1 MSRTSPPPQAASLPE
16 PDALPTSGFGW
27 AASARL
33 RRRDCAAA
41 VALLAGLAGLCPARG
56 WAATA
61 GYREPGA
68 PTPPPAAPAG
78 LPSLGDAGDMTTL
91 EERKLG
97 DAIARELYR
106 DPDYL
111 DDPILRE
118 YVDGLWRQLLD
129 GARVRGELL
138 PELDER
144 FAWEVLLGRDR
155 TINAFA
161 LPGGYFGLHAGL
173 VGAVASR
180 DELAS
185 VLAHEITHIT
195 QRHIARLLGQ
205 QSRQAPMLMAAM
217 ILGAIAASKNP
228 QAGMALAVGGQAA
241 IIQQQLNFSRDMER
255 EADRIGFGVLSQS
268 GFAPG
273 GFVSMFEKLQAASR
287 INDNG
292 DWPYLRSHP
301 LTTQRIAD
309 MQQRQQGLGRG
320 AAPPPDYEALLLAG
334 RARVLGRPG
343 VDVLRAWAAEPTQP
357 GFDSQPLPK
366 RAGAL
371 YAAAMAQAQLR
382 DLPKAQALAAQ
393 LAQAVSA
400 DPRGVHQARLLQA
413 DLALQAGQPA
423 KALEWLPAPAASPA
437 QGAVL
442 PASPKPPCT
451 ALKAQ
456 SGRAALLMRAQA
468 LTATQRA
475 GDAAAA
481 LQVWVSD
488 QPRDAGAWQALS
500 QAYGAQG
507 QNLRALRA
515 QGEVAM
521 AHMDYAGA
529 VDRWR
534 AAQDFSRTQRGGS
547 ADLIDASI
555 VDARL
560 RVAQAALQQ
569 QREDELKRR

>member
-1 MSRTSPPPQAASLPE
+1 
-16 PDALPTSGFGW
+16 
-27 AASARL
+27 
-33 RRRDCAAA
+33 
-41 VALLAGLAGLCPARG
+41 
-56 WAATA
+56 
-61 GYREPGA
+61 
-68 PTPPPAAPAG
+68 
-78 LPSLGDAGDMTTL
+78 MTTL

-97 DAIARELYR
+97 DAIAGELYR

-111 DDPILRE
+111 DDPILGE
-118 YVDGLWRQLLD
+118 YVDGVWRQLLA
-129 GARVRGELL
+129 GSKARGELS
-138 PELDER
+138 PELEER
-144 FAWEVLLGRDR
+144 FAWVVLMGRDR

-161 LPGGYFGLHAGL
+161 LPGGYFGLHTGL

-185 VLAHEITHIT
+185 VLAHEISHIT
-195 QRHIARLLGQ
+195 QRHIARLIGQ
-205 QSRQAPMLMAAM
+205 QTRQAPMMMAAM
-217 ILGAIAASKNP
+217 ILGAIAATKNP

-241 IIQQQLNFSRDMER
+241 AIQQQLNFSRDMER
-255 EADRIGFGVLSQS
+255 EADRIGYGVLGQS
-268 GFAPG
+268 GFAPS

-309 MQQRQQGLGRG
+309 MQQRQQGQGR
-320 AAPPPDYEALLLAG
+320 AATPPTDYEALLLAG

-343 VDVLRAWAAEPTQP
+343 VDVLRAWAGEPAHP

-393 LAQAVSA
+393 LAHAVASDA
-400 DPRGVHQARLLQA
+400 RGLRQARLLQA

-423 KALEWLPAPAASPA
+423 KALEWLPAKASGTASGALTGTGTGDAPAP
-437 QGAVL
+437 
-442 PASPKPPCT
+442 PASSPIS
-451 ALKAQ
+451 AAHGQ
-456 SGRAALLMRAQA
+456 AGRAALLMRAQA

-475 GDAAAA
+475 GDAVSA
-481 LQVWVSD
+481 LQPWVSD
-488 QPRDAGAWQALS
+488 HPQDAGAWQALS
-500 QAYGAQG
+500 AAYGSQG
-507 QNLRALRA
+507 QTLRALRA

-521 AHMDYAGA
+521 SHMDYAGA

-534 AAQDFSRTQRGGS
+534 AAQDFSRTQMGGG
-547 ADLIDASI
+547 DLIEASI
-555 VDARL
+555 VDTRL
-560 RVAQAALQQ
+560 RTAQAALKQ

>member
-1 MSRTSPPPQAASLPE
+1 
-16 PDALPTSGFGW
+16 
-27 AASARL
+27 
-33 RRRDCAAA
+33 
-41 VALLAGLAGLCPARG
+41 
-56 WAATA
+56 
-61 GYREPGA
+61 
-68 PTPPPAAPAG
+68 
-78 LPSLGDAGDMTTL
+78 MTTL

-111 DDPILRE
+111 DDPILGE
-118 YVDGLWRQLLD
+118 YVDGVWRQLLA
-129 GARVRGELL
+129 GAKARGELS
-138 PELDER
+138 PELEER
-144 FAWEVLLGRDR
+144 FAWVVLMGRDR

-161 LPGGYFGLHAGL
+161 LPGGYFGLHTGL

-185 VLAHEITHIT
+185 VLAHEISHIT
-195 QRHIARLLGQ
+195 QRHIARLMGQ
-205 QSRQAPMLMAAM
+205 QTRQAPMMMAAM
-217 ILGAIAASKNP
+217 ILGAIAATKNP

-241 IIQQQLNFSRDMER
+241 VIQQQLNFSRDMER
-255 EADRIGFGVLSQS
+255 EADRIGYGVLGQS
-268 GFAPG
+268 GFAPS

-309 MQQRQQGLGRG
+309 MQQRQQGQGR
-320 AAPPPDYEALLLAG
+320 AATPPTDYEALLLAG

-343 VDVLRAWAAEPTQP
+343 VDVLRAWAGEPAQP

-382 DLPKAQALAAQ
+382 DLSKAQALAAQ
-393 LAQAVSA
+393 LAQAVA
-400 DPRGVHQARLLQA
+400 GDARGLRQARLLQA
-413 DLALQAGQPA
+413 DLALQAGEPA
-423 KALEWLPAPAASPA
+423 RALEWLPAKASGAANGAAMGGAVGGPVGAVGNAASPIS
-437 QGAVL
+437 AVHGQ
-442 PASPKPPCT
+442 A
-451 ALKAQ
+451 
-456 SGRAALLMRAQA
+456 GRAALLMRAQA

-475 GDAAAA
+475 GDAVSA
-481 LQVWVSD
+481 LQPWVSD
-488 QPRDAGAWQALS
+488 HPQDAGAWQALS
-500 QAYGAQG
+500 AAYGAQG
-507 QNLRALRA
+507 QTLRALRA

-521 AHMDYAGA
+521 SHMDYAGA

-534 AAQDFSRTQRGGS
+534 AAQDFSRTQMGGG
-547 ADLIDASI
+547 DLIEASI
-555 VDARL
+555 VDTRL
-560 RVAQAALQQ
+560 RTAQAALKQ

>member
-1 MSRTSPPPQAASLPE
+1 MAAGALLGLGALIAPPLSAQ
-16 PDALPTSGFGW
+16 PTS
-27 AASARL
+27 
-33 RRRDCAAA
+33 
-41 VALLAGLAGLCPARG
+41 
-56 WAATA
+56 T
-61 GYREPGA
+61 
-68 PTPPPAAPAG
+68 PTPGTTRAPAG

-97 DAIARELYR
+97 DAIAGELYR

-111 DDPILRE
+111 DDPILGE
-118 YVDGLWRQLLD
+118 YVDGVWRQLLA
-129 GARVRGELL
+129 GAKARGELS
-138 PELDER
+138 PELEER
-144 FAWEVLLGRDR
+144 FAWVVLMGRDR

-161 LPGGYFGLHAGL
+161 LPGGYFGLHTGL

-185 VLAHEITHIT
+185 VLAHEISHIT
-195 QRHIARLLGQ
+195 QRHIARLIGQ
-205 QSRQAPMLMAAM
+205 QTRQAPMMMAAM
-217 ILGAIAASKNP
+217 ILGAIAATKNP

-241 IIQQQLNFSRDMER
+241 VIQQQLNFSRDMER
-255 EADRIGFGVLSQS
+255 EADRIGYGVLGQS
-268 GFAPG
+268 GFAPS

-309 MQQRQQGLGRG
+309 MQQRQQGQGR
-320 AAPPPDYEALLLAG
+320 AATPPTDYEALLLAG

-343 VDVLRAWAAEPTQP
+343 VDVLRAWAAEPAQP

-393 LAQAVSA
+393 LAHAVA
-400 DPRGVHQARLLQA
+400 GDARGLRQARLLQA

-423 KALEWLPAPAASPA
+423 KALEWLPANASGTASGALTGTGTGDAPAP
-437 QGAVL
+437 
-442 PASPKPPCT
+442 PASSPIS
-451 ALKAQ
+451 AAHGQ
-456 SGRAALLMRAQA
+456 AGRAALLMRAQA

-475 GDAAAA
+475 GDAVSA
-481 LQVWVSD
+481 LQPWVSD
-488 QPRDAGAWQALS
+488 HPQDAGAWQALS
-500 QAYGAQG
+500 AAYGSQG
-507 QNLRALRA
+507 QTLRALRA

-521 AHMDYAGA
+521 SHMDYAGA

-534 AAQDFSRTQRGGS
+534 AAQDFSRTQMGGG
-547 ADLIDASI
+547 DLIEASI
-555 VDARL
+555 VDTRL
-560 RVAQAALQQ
+560 RTAQAALKQ